1 MIAIILPKTNSIE
14 LLVMM
19 GIIVI
24 VPMALVTIDL
34 VVAQDT
40 KLEMYVIQ

>member
-1 MIAIILPKTNSIE
+1 MIEIILPKTNSIE